1 MNGKGPFDPR
11 KEAPLLS
18 AYVDGE
24 LDPDDVV
31 RVEAHLA
38 RHPETQTEVERL
50 RRLKGLTGRLRLK
63 EPPPEAWEA
72 FWQSV
77 YNRAERSLGWLLL
90 TVGLVVIGGWALL
103 QLVQALLAAEDLPL
117 LVKGAVFLLG
127 GGILVLLISVIR
139 ERIYKRNRTRYRN
152 IVR

>member
-1 MNGKGPFDPR
+1 VNGKGPFDPR

-31 RVEAHLA
+31 RVEAHLEE
-38 RHPETQTEVERL
+38 HPETRAEVERL
-50 RRLKGLTGRLRLK
+50 RRLKNLTGDLRLK
-63 EPPPEAWEA
+63 EPPAEEWEV
-72 FWQSV
+72 FWQNV

-90 TVGLVVIGGWALL
+90 SVGLVVVGGWALL
-103 QLVQALLAAEDLPL
+103 ELLQVLLATEDLPL
-117 LVKGAVFLLG
+117 LVKGAIFLAG
-127 GGILVLLISVIR
+127 GGILVLLVSAIR
-139 ERIYKRNRTRYRN
+139 ERIYKRGHTRYKD